1 MMKSGVISISSTA
14 TKIKL
19 PKALARKSEFAAAGE
34 TRYASKTWL
43 RSSRAQV
50 WLRATTAAK
59 RKATHTRPPAIWR
72 DSSAL
77 GSNEKLKTTTT
88 SREKNS
94 MELIASFDRHSRRR
108 SLANVAPVTPT
119 ELLGE
124 DFTRG
129 EFPDNVSLMATPAD
143 ATRECDSESA
153 RLP

>member
-59 RKATHTRPPAIWR
+59 RNATHTSPPAIWR

-88 SREKNS
+88 SREKNNI
-94 MELIASFDRHSRRR
+94 ELIASFDRHSRRR
-108 SLANVAPVTPT
+108 SLANVAAVTPDGT
-119 ELLGE
+119 ADDLLIAS
-124 DFTRG
+124 
-129 EFPDNVSLMATPAD
+129 PPPA
-143 ATRECDSESA
+143 ARACDS
-153 RLP
+153 